1 MNRLE
6 LDFRRPPR
14 PRAGGWLLLVAGI
27 ALVGSAAWAGLR
39 VEAATAALETTV
51 RDIVAGLPEALLE
64 QHPPGAGTKGGGKG
78 NNKEGDNALADMQR
92 VQARIDNRPWQA
104 LFTTLEAL
112 ASDDVAL
119 LSLTPDARKRQLRIT
134 AEARDLGAMLDYH
147 RKLEDTPAL
156 RDVSLVNHEF
166 AEQVQGR
173 PVRFSL
179 LASWVTDHATP

>member
-6 LDFRRPPR
+6 LDFRRPLR
-14 PRAGGWLLLVAGI
+14 PRAGGWVLFVAGI
-27 ALVGSAAWAGLR
+27 ALVGTTMWTS
-39 VEAATAALETTV
+39 VEIEAEAAALESSV
-51 RDIVAGLPEALLE
+51 RDIVAGLPEALLD
-64 QHPPGAGTKGGGKG
+64 QHPPGAGAKGNGKANGKG
-78 NNKEGDNALADMQR
+78 SDNGLADMQR

-104 LFTTLEAL
+104 LFTTLESL

-119 LSLTPDARKRQLRIT
+119 LSLTPDARKHQLRVT
-134 AEARDLGAMLDYH
+134 AEARDLGAMLAYH

-179 LASWVTDHATP
+179 VASWVTDHANP

>member
-6 LDFRRPPR
+6 LDFRRSPR
-14 PRAGGWLLLVAGI
+14 PRAGGWVLFVAGI
-27 ALVGSAAWAGLR
+27 ALVATSMWTS
-39 VEAATAALETTV
+39 VEIEAEAAALETSV
-51 RDIVAGLPEALLE
+51 RDIVAGLPEALLD
-64 QHPPGAGTKGGGKG
+64 QHPPGAGTKGRDGRDSG
-78 NNKEGDNALADMQR
+78 LADMQR
-92 VQARIDNRPWQA
+92 VQTRIDNRPWQA
-104 LFTTLEAL
+104 LFATLESL

-119 LSLTPDARKRQLRIT
+119 LSLTPDARKHQLRVT
-134 AEARDLGAMLDYH
+134 AEARDLGAMLAYH

-179 LASWVTDHATP
+179 VASWVTDHANP

>member
-1 MNRLE
+1 MLNRLE

-14 PRAGGWLLLVAGI
+14 PRAGGWALFAVGI
-27 ALVGSAAWAGLR
+27 AVVGTAAGVGLR
-39 VEAATAALETTV
+39 VDAELAALETYA
-51 RDIVAGLPEALLE
+51 RAIVAGLPEAL
-64 QHPPGAGTKGGGKG
+64 PGQGASGSGP
-78 NNKEGDNALADMQR
+78 KERDGRGNALADMQR

-104 LFTTLEAL
+104 LFATLESL

-119 LSLTPDARKRQLRIT
+119 LSLTPDARKRQLRIR
-134 AEARDLGAMLDYH
+134 AEARDLGAMLAYH
-147 RKLEDTPAL
+147 RKLEDTAVL

-179 LASWVTDHATP
+179 VASWVTDRANP